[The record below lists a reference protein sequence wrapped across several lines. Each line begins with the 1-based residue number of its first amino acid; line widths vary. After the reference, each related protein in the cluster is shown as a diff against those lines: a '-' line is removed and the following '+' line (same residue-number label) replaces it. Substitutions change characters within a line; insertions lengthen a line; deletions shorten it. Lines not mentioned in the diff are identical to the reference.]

1 MTPHTPAPVRTL
13 VPITTLAGPR
23 PRLSPSP
30 TKLAAISTNETR
42 VRFLPTALRLR
53 QPPLNLV
60 ARHSV
65 LRFERPRHQPANP
78 VIDGAALGAQCDLG
92 DQPHRAAPVTI
103 LARAI
108 QQLLHRLAPLPV
120 RDTISTPSS
129 SAPSISRRHNV
140 ATGIPAFFA
149 STTNCVKLLGRTR
162 TMMLFVSRSRSSS
175 TFMLCRLLAAL
186 RSSKRLLHR

>member
-78 VIDGAALGAQCDLG
+78 VIDRAALSTQRDLRN
-92 DQPHRAAPVTI
+92 QPHRAALVTI

-108 QQLLHRLAPLPV
+108 QHLLHHRPAPFLG
-120 RDTISTPSS
+120 TISTPSS
-129 SAPSISRRHNV
+129 NAPSMSLRHKV

-149 STTNCVKLLGRTR
+149 SVTYCVKLLGLTR

-186 RSSKRLLHR
+186 WSSKRLLHR